1 MFIINK
7 KWKMDGLVRVLVV
20 ILIISRS
27 LMSPMRTSRKIVDM
41 IRLNINIDFNYLKC
55 VRQKSIIELFAV

>member
-1 MFIINK
+1 VFIINK